1 MFQYTLF
8 LHERNMKRL
17 FSKQIVNEKI
27 SRFSIEIKRKAK
39 DESKNQRLHN
49 RFIKTQHKIVLAKTI
64 KQKIFSY

>member
-39 DESKNQRLHN
+39 DESKNQRW
-49 RFIKTQHKIVLAKTI
+49 AGA
-64 KQKIFSY
+64 